1 MGRSNLA
8 EEGIRFAEFVAM
20 GEGCSREPVPSRRD
34 SLYLGAFTRH
44 FRAGLSHAAA
54 TRLLPQDDANPFAG
68 GDVLTVGRNDD
79 VAIRSRPGGDG
90 CAAVTARLL
99 RREVLYGHAETT

>member
-1 MGRSNLA
+1 MA

-79 VAIRSRPGGDG
+79 VAIRTRPGGDVAG
-90 CAAVTARLL
+90 ALPGDEFRRGSL
-99 RREVLYGHAETT
+99 RIGRK